1 MRRKLLLVCCALLG
15 AAFAPGVHASGGKG
29 SYELPWRTRGEV
41 LEYRSCGCA
50 DSCWVAEVRD
60 TRTKALRGRLRC
72 DCERLFYMPGPH
84 GPERVQAQSCE
95 IVEGAADKSQAIGHA
110 LERLLLRAR

>member
-1 MRRKLLLVCCALLG
+1 MRRKLLLVCAVLG
-15 AAFAPGVHASGGKG
+15 AAFAPGVHASGGTG

-50 DSCWVAEVRD
+50 DSCWVAEVRN

-84 GPERVQAQSCE
+84 GPERVQAQSCGFA
-95 IVEGAADKSQAIGHA
+95 EGAADKPQAIA
-110 LERLLLRAR
+110 KTLERLLLRAR